1 MIVVLG
7 GGPAGRY
14 AALRLS
20 GAKRKVVLVE
30 PKGVSRGIGGQCL
43 HFGCMPVC
51 ALNDLSRIL
60 VSVRRFHESG
70 MVDSVPSLDFSRIL
84 SETQAVQE
92 KIAGILDAE
101 TRNSGV
107 DVVYGRSGRVDG
119 RQVFIGDEPVDAEAV
134 IIATGSVPNIPDVP
148 GVSLPGVYS
157 PHTIWDM
164 KELPKE
170 MVIIGGSIMAAEFAY
185 LFSALGSRV
194 TVLAR
199 SGFLKMLDKHLLAVA
214 KKELAG
220 VDIREGTDVVAITGG
235 RQAAGVRFLADGNE
249 ETIPAGAVL
258 LAAGLV
264 PNSGMVTGIEK
275 GKRGEIVVNDRMQT
289 SVPGVYACGDVTGAP
304 FLTPVARHEGMVAA
318 DNILG
323 IERHMDYSAVPQ
335 AVFLAHELAFCGSGS
350 ADSAS
355 MAIPG
360 VAGPGTFWSVLHGDT
375 GVATIFADPDSG
387 EISGV
392 CAAGPAGGV
401 ISAYLAFLM
410 KRHVT
415 VQDFEEFIEVHP
427 STDGVQVLAKYA
439 SEHFKK
445 KNSS

>member
-7 GGPAGRY
+7 GGPAGRF
-14 AALRLS
+14 AAIRLS
-20 GAKRKVVLVE
+20 AAKKQVMLVE
-30 PKGVSRGIGGQCL
+30 PKGMSRGIGGQCL

-51 ALNDLSRIL
+51 ALNDLSRIV
-60 VSVRRFHESG
+60 VSVRRFRESG
-70 MVDSVPSLDFSRIL
+70 MLDSVPNIDFSRIL
-84 SETQAVQE
+84 SGTRAVQD
-92 KIAGILDAE
+92 KISAILDAE
-101 TRNSGV
+101 TRNAGV
-107 DVVYGRSGRVDG
+107 EVVYGKAGRVEG
-119 RQVFIGDEPVDAEAV
+119 RQVFVGDEPVEAEAV
-134 IIATGSVPNIPDVP
+134 VIATGSVPNIPDVP
-148 GVSLPGVYS
+148 GVSLPGVYT
-157 PHTIWDM
+157 PHTVWGM
-164 KELPKE
+164 GELPE
-170 MVIIGGSIMAAEFAY
+170 EIVIIGGSIMAAEFAY
-185 LFSALGSRV
+185 IFSALGSRV

-199 SGFLKMLDKHLLAVA
+199 SGFLKNLDKHLLAVA

-220 VDIREGTDVVAITGG
+220 VDIREGTEIVAITGSD
-235 RQAAGVRFLADGNE
+235 RATNVRFRSGGTEA
-249 ETIPAGAVL
+249 TVPVGAVL
-258 LAAGLV
+258 LAAGLI
-264 PNSGMVTGIEK
+264 PNSEMVTGVEK
-275 GKRGEIVVNDRMQT
+275 GKSGEIVVNDRMET

-323 IERHMDYSAVPQ
+323 VERHMDYSAVPQ

-375 GVATIFADPDSG
+375 GVAKIFADPDSG
-387 EISGV
+387 EISGI

-415 VQDFEEFIEVHP
+415 VHDFEEFIEVHP

-439 SEHFKK
+439 SEYLKK
-445 KNSS
+445 KNPS